1 MNLSKEISA
10 ENIYF
15 ELQAYWGI
23 TKHMGGLK
31 ATDELIALCHITLDK
46 YVLVVG
52 CGIGLTSCYMA
63 KKYRCRVL
71 GVDISAKMIEWSR
84 KRARKAGVTDR
95 AEFMLADVQD
105 LPFDDNLF
113 DAVISESA
121 TAFPP
126 NKERAVSEY
135 VRVTKPG
142 GYIGLN
148 ECAWLKEPPPELNE
162 YMSRTTGGQFFTTD
176 GWQELTAG
184 AGLRDMTVRTYKINA
199 LSQWFY
205 EVRQFDSST
214 FFRAWYQLLSQY
226 IKSPSFRRIIKE
238 KYLAGLSLRIFRQF
252 FQYLGYGI
260 LIGQK

>member
-1 MNLSKEISA
+1 MNLAKEISA
-10 ENIYF
+10 EDLYF
-15 ELQAYWGI
+15 ELQASWGI

-31 ATDELIALCHITLDK
+31 ATDELIELCHITPDK

-63 KKYRCRVL
+63 KKYGCRVL
-71 GVDISAKMIEWSR
+71 GVDISAKMLDWSR

-105 LPFDDNLF
+105 LPFNDNLF
-113 DAVISESA
+113 DAVISESV

-126 NKERAVSEY
+126 DKERAVSEY
-135 VRVTKPG
+135 VRVIKPG
-142 GYIGLN
+142 GYVGLN
-148 ECAWLKEPPPELNE
+148 ECAWLKEPPPELAE
-162 YMSRTTGGQFFTTD
+162 YMSRTIGGQFFTSD

-199 LSQWFY
+199 LSQWLY
-205 EVRQFDSST
+205 EVRQFEFGD
-214 FFRAWYQLLSQY
+214 FFRAWFQFLSQY
-226 IKSPSFRRIIKE
+226 TKSPSFRRIIKE
-238 KYLAGLSLRIFRQF
+238 KFLAGLSLKIFRQF

-260 LIGQK
+260 FAGQK